1 LKSPQEDGPGKAL
14 TGRWI
19 EEERNMKKV
28 YNPKKNF
35 YSLKRQKNGLKIN
48 KCVFF
53 FTNYFMH

>member
-19 EEERNMKKV
+19 EEERIMKKCITQ
-28 YNPKKNF
+28 KTF
-35 YSLKRQKNGLKIN
+35 TAKRGGRMDAK

-53 FTNYFMH
+53 FFTNYYTLI

>member
-28 YNPKKNF
+28 YNPKT
-35 YSLKRQKNGLKIN
+35 
-48 KCVFF
+48 
-53 FTNYFMH
+53 FTASRGRRMV